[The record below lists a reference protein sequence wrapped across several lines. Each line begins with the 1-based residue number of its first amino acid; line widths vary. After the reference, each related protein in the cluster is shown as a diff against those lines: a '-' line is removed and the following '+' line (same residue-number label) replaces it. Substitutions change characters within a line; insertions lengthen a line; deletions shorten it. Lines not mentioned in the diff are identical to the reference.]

1 MIVRKLRIVGIMK
14 GMFNDISFF
23 YFLQHFTNIAI
34 IKNTEKCGTMYFR
47 GVDYMNKLIKDYLSI
62 TFLIMIICWGTL
74 IVCSI
79 NGIILKDNPLL
90 YVPYL
95 IGGWSPTIA
104 SYISLKKN
112 KQIKGFKDWIKHIF
126 DFKHNLLSYLMV
138 IFLGVVYILPQIFI
152 SGYES
157 GFPLYA
163 IVLMIPIMLIG
174 GGLEEAGWRYILQSE
189 LEKKHNFLLSTL
201 VVSVIWWIW
210 HLPLFFI
217 QGVAQYGQNY
227 FAFGI
232 SVLGLAFSLASI
244 RKNTN
249 SVCLCVLFHC
259 IVNSLSGIYI
269 INENTIGSLVTS
281 IILVI
286 MSLVL
291 VKINNKKK
299 IFN

>member
-1 MIVRKLRIVGIMK
+1 
-14 GMFNDISFF
+14 
-23 YFLQHFTNIAI
+23 
-34 IKNTEKCGTMYFR
+34 
-47 GVDYMNKLIKDYLSI
+47 MNKLIKDYLST

-112 KQIKGFKDWIKHIF
+112 KQIKGFKDWVKHIF

-138 IFLGVVYILPQIFI
+138 IFLSVVYILPQIFI

-189 LEKKHNFLLSTL
+189 LEKKYNFLLSTL
-201 VVSVIWWIW
+201 VVSVIWWLW
-210 HLPLFFI
+210 HLPLFHI
-217 QGVAQYGQNY
+217 QGVAQYGQN
-227 FAFGI
+227 FLAFGLN
-232 SVLGLAFSLASI
+232 VLGLSFALACI
-244 RKNTN
+244 RRNTN
-249 SVCLCVLFHC
+249 SVWLCVLFHC
-259 IVNSLSGIYI
+259 IINSLSGIYI
-269 INENTIGSLVTS
+269 VNNN
-281 IILVI
+281 ILGNIVSALIVI
-286 MSLVL
+286 VCSLVL
-291 VKINNKKK
+291 IRLGEKKK

>member
-1 MIVRKLRIVGIMK
+1 
-14 GMFNDISFF
+14 
-23 YFLQHFTNIAI
+23 
-34 IKNTEKCGTMYFR
+34 
-47 GVDYMNKLIKDYLSI
+47 MNKLIKDYLLI
-62 TFLIMIICWGTL
+62 TFLIVIIFWGTL
-74 IVCSI
+74 IVFSI
-79 NGIILKDNPLL
+79 NGIILKDKPLL

-112 KQIKGFKDWIKHIF
+112 NQIEGFKDWLKHIF

-138 IFLGVVYILPQIFI
+138 IFLAVLYILPQIFI
-152 SGYES
+152 SGYKS

-163 IVLMIPIMLIG
+163 IVIMIPIMLFC
-174 GGLEEAGWRYILQSE
+174 GGLEEAGWRYVLQSE

-217 QGVAQYGQNY
+217 QGVAQYGHNY
-227 FAFGI
+227 FAFGL
-232 SVLGLAFSLASI
+232 SLLGVSFSLASI

-249 SVCLCVLFHC
+249 SVFLCVLFHC
-259 IVNSLSGIYI
+259 IVNSLGSIYK
-269 INENTIGSLVTS
+269 INENIIGNLVTS

-291 VKINNKKK
+291 VIINSKKK
-299 IFN
+299 FFN

>member
-1 MIVRKLRIVGIMK
+1 
-14 GMFNDISFF
+14 
-23 YFLQHFTNIAI
+23 
-34 IKNTEKCGTMYFR
+34 
-47 GVDYMNKLIKDYLSI
+47 MNKLIKDYLSI
-62 TFLIMIICWGTL
+62 TFLIMIICWGIS

-79 NGIILKDNPLL
+79 NGIILKNNPLL

-112 KQIKGFKDWIKHIF
+112 NQIKGFKDWIKHIF

-152 SGYES
+152 SGYKS

-163 IVLMIPIMLIG
+163 IVLMVPIMLIF
-174 GGLEEAGWRYILQSE
+174 GGLEETGWRYILQSE

-201 VVSVIWWIW
+201 AVSVIWWIW

-227 FAFGI
+227 FAFGL
-232 SVLGLAFSLASI
+232 SVLGLAFALASI

-259 IVNSLSGIYI
+259 IVNSLGGIYK
-269 INENTIGSLVTS
+269 INENIIGNLVS
-281 IILVI
+281 AIILVI
-286 MSLVL
+286 ISLVL

-299 IFN
+299 VFN